1 MVNFCKSKK
10 CLLGKTAIVTG
21 ANTGIGYETALE
33 FAKRGCRVIMA
44 CRNQEKA
51 HAAREKI
58 VQATGNENVVVKSI
72 NLDTL
77 SSVRA
82 FAKDINENED
92 RLDLLVNNAGAAY
105 LPDQTTE
112 DGLQLE
118 MACNY
123 FSPFL
128 LTVLLLDLLKKSAPS
143 RIINVSST
151 AALFIRNLNLEELN
165 KYAGWMLYC
174 RTKLCQIYF
183 TQELARR
190 LEGTEVTTYSL
201 HPGAVNTEFL
211 RSSTLG
217 SWVASKMFKTAE
229 EGAQT
234 SIYLA
239 LEDGIE
245 EHNGEHFE
253 DCKRVKPYCGARDEE
268 KRKKLWEISEEMVGL
283 RQK

>member
-1 MVNFCKSKK
+1 MIRLAPKWTVSIKWYLYVFKI
-10 CLLGKTAIVTG
+10 TVTYCICV
-21 ANTGIGYETALE
+21 GIGYETALE

-51 HAAREKI
+51 NAAREKI

-128 LTVLLLDLLKKSAPS
+128 LTVLLLG
-143 RIINVSST
+143 T
-151 AALFIRNLNLEELN
+151 F
-165 KYAGWMLYC
+165 
-174 RTKLCQIYF
+174 LCFSNDQ
-183 TQELARR
+183 
-190 LEGTEVTTYSL
+190 
-201 HPGAVNTEFL
+201 
-211 RSSTLG
+211 
-217 SWVASKMFKTAE
+217 
-229 EGAQT
+229 
-234 SIYLA
+234 
-239 LEDGIE
+239 
-245 EHNGEHFE
+245 
-253 DCKRVKPYCGARDEE
+253 
-268 KRKKLWEISEEMVGL
+268 
-283 RQK
+283 RQF

>member
-1 MVNFCKSKK
+1 MVNYCKSKK
-10 CLLGKTAIVTG
+10 SLVGKTAIITG

-51 HAAREKI
+51 NAAREKI
-58 VQATGNENVVVKSI
+58 VQATGNENIVVKSI
-72 NLDTL
+72 NLDSL
-77 SSVRA
+77 ASVRD
-82 FAKDINENED
+82 FAKYINETED
-92 RLDLLVNNAGAAY
+92 RLDLLINNAGAAQ
-105 LPDQTTE
+105 LPDKTTE

-123 FSPFL
+123 FAPFL
-128 LTVLLLDLLKKSAPS
+128 LTILLLDLLKKSAPS
-143 RIINVSST
+143 RIVNVSS
-151 AALFIRNLNLEELN
+151 AAAKMIHNLNLEELN
-165 KYAGWMLYC
+165 KYGGWMLYC

-183 TQELARR
+183 TQELAKR
-190 LEGTEVTTYSL
+190 LEGTNVTTYSL
-201 HPGAVNTEFL
+201 HPGAINSEFYKG
-211 RSSTLG
+211 SAIG
-217 SWVASKMFKTAE
+217 SWVGSKVFKTSE

-253 DCKRVKPYCGARDEE
+253 DCKRVKPYCGAKDDE